1 MNNST
6 KENGS
11 LSKLNSDLQQVISI
25 PIHLTGI
32 YTYKEAAA
40 LSKCSYVTIWRA
52 VANGKLKATTIGS
65 HPRVIG
71 SELLKW
77 IEDGGRTGRSRAVM

>member
-1 MNNST
+1 MSNSI
-6 KENGS
+6 KDNGS
-11 LSKLNSDLQQVISI
+11 VLKPASDSQQIISV

-52 VANGKLKATTIGS
+52 VANGRLKATTIGS
-65 HPRVIG
+65 HPRIIG